1 MNTLPKELEGEF
13 EISRNE
19 GAVGDISGLLKHMF
33 VEKGSKEDWDLL
45 SALHY
50 KGENLPAGPRFWK
63 ITLHGETIGILIVSS
78 PKLMIKERNV
88 LFPAMKPRGMTHES
102 AAFNKQRAHWMN
114 DNFTVVSRFV
124 VDTMYRGCGI
134 AYRAQNLI
142 SRMYGMKYTEI
153 QSSMCKYNTFAEKA
167 GFKFVKPMK
176 SNKFDA
182 GMNFI
187 RQYFHSNPVDHEA
200 LMAELER
207 MPQDVREKF
216 EVEIR
221 EWYMKNSALESV
233 GNNAKFSGD
242 RALSRPIGTVLKDF
256 QQMAFASP
264 MYGIYKNPDLGRDL
278 PERLPLTAFDTQKP
292 NERLDD
298 RWLV

>member
-1 MNTLPKELEGEF
+1 MKTFPHEPDGTF
-13 EISRNE
+13 EITRNDT
-19 GAVGDISGLLKHMF
+19 ARGDISGLLDRMY
-33 VEKGSKEDWDLL
+33 VERGTKDDWDLL

-63 ITLHGETIGILIVSS
+63 IVLEGETIGVLIVSS

-182 GMNFI
+182 GMSFI

-200 LMAELER
+200 LMAELAALPE
-207 MPQDVREKF
+207 DVQAKF
-216 EVEIR
+216 ETEIR

-242 RALSRPIGTVLKDF
+242 RALSRPIATVLKDF

-264 MYGIYKNPDLGRDL
+264 MYGIFVNPDLGRDM
-278 PERLPLTAFDTQKP
+278 PERLPLSAFDTQGP
-292 NERLDD
+292 NEPLDD